1 MSSTSV
7 EPVTDAGLPAS
18 ANTRR
23 AIAGGFFAI
32 AVDAYDIYLP
42 IVALTPAL
50 IYFQPKNLPGT
61 ITATIGYFVL
71 AATMVGRPLGAVIFG
86 YLGDVLGRRRAALIA
101 IAGFSSLTCLMAIL
115 PGYQTWGYT
124 AIVLMILI
132 RFVDGVFMGGGYT
145 GASPLAMESCPKRLR
160 GVIGGV
166 MQSSFSLGYALISV
180 ITLATLALAPAGA
193 IDSPYVQW
201 GWRVPFAMGG
211 VLGFAF
217 LAYYVRV
224 AESETWEREVGS
236 DVRKTPLADLLSG
249 QNLKSLVQVFVLMSG
264 LWLAS
269 QAIVSAMPGL
279 LQNYLGQPAKPVTIA
294 ILIGNIA
301 LGCGYITAGTFGQL
315 IGRRRMLMVC
325 GGVLAVFATATYYLM
340 VANALG
346 GGAFPVT
353 AVWAALTMVLGVS
366 IFGIIPSYI
375 NERFPTRV
383 RASGYGM
390 GYSLAIIIPSLYS
403 VYMLG
408 LGRVMS
414 YGFTPLVL
422 SAAAGLLA
430 ILGAWLGPETRKVD
444 LENVSG

>member
-42 IVALTPAL
+42 VVALTPAL

-160 GVIGGV
+160 GVVGGV
-166 MQSSFSLGYALISV
+166 MQSSFSLGYALIS
-180 ITLATLALAPAGA
+180 
-193 IDSPYVQW
+193 
-201 GWRVPFAMGG
+201 
-211 VLGFAF
+211 
-217 LAYYVRV
+217 
-224 AESETWEREVGS
+224 
-236 DVRKTPLADLLSG
+236 
-249 QNLKSLVQVFVLMSG
+249 VQVFVLMSG